1 MPITPFDILNNHRAQ
16 QTLYLVEQARAVLD
30 VRRGFKTYKACRTA
44 CDASDNL
51 PPS

>member
-30 VRRGFKTYKACRTA
+30 VRRGFKTYKG
-44 CDASDNL
+44 L
-51 PPS
+51 PHGM